1 MRRHGEGRKKDTGL
15 TGVAK
20 NGKRKTAV
28 KGVGMIG
35 ENELDGT
42 GTLTMKGMN
51 GEDINKGRKTAR
63 DWIMSGLIIYET
75 ETK

>member
-1 MRRHGEGRKKDTGL
+1 MTRHGEGRKKDTGL

-20 NGKRKTAV
+20 NGKHKTAV

-35 ENELDGT
+35 LDGT
-42 GTLTMKGMN
+42 GTLSMKGMN
-51 GEDINKGRKTAR
+51 GEDINKGRETAR
-63 DWIMSGLIIYET
+63 DWIMSGLRIYET